1 MICTQGGFFMP
12 QNIQYVDGRMELRT
26 NFDIILGAF
35 GGERIAQLESDFG
48 NGVLGEC
55 KLYPC
60 EL

>member
-1 MICTQGGFFMP
+1 MP

-35 GGERIAQLESDFG
+35 GGERIAQLGSDFG